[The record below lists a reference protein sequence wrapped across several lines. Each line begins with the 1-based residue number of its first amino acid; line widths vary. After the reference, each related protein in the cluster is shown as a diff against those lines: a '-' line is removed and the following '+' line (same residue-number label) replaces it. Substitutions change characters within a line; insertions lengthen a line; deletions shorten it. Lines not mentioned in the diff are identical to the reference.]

1 MASCRPTRR
10 LKIDDLPAL
19 VRPTIATIGSFL
31 FDMTV
36 RLYHKMEC
44 YNSHMNNKEVTNR
57 RDAECTDGESLRERI
72 VDEIQ
77 RAATPDEV
85 DNIVQW
91 MCANPSL
98 EWLTAIYEINQL
110 PDFPTKNMFMGKVDK
125 IYESC
130 SEMVADSDGQVDME

>member
-57 RDAECTDGESLRERI
+57 RDAECADGESLRERI

>member
-1 MASCRPTRR
+1 
-10 LKIDDLPAL
+10 
-19 VRPTIATIGSFL
+19 
-31 FDMTV
+31 
-36 RLYHKMEC
+36 
-44 YNSHMNNKEVTNR
+44 MNNREVTNR
-57 RDAECTDGESLRERI
+57 RDVERTDGESLRERI

-98 EWLTAIYEINQL
+98 EWPAAIYEINRL
-110 PDFPTKNMFMGKVDK
+110 PDFPAKSMFMGKVDK